1 MRSARAPRI
10 LSLYRS
16 GYSAARS
23 GRRDQIHV
31 TGRVILDNLGRPSRV
46 DEVEKIERL
55 DLSPIEVTRLDFA
68 GTMLRARAPV
78 LLFLVQEEEAAH
90 QWLTLVPNTLG
101 LQTVAPTRSQL
112 VDAVRDEIRLLWR
125 EFVREDD
132 RNLTASGI
140 ALKRVLVETFEEVA
154 HAA

>member
-1 MRSARAPRI
+1 
-10 LSLYRS
+10 
-16 GYSAARS
+16 
-23 GRRDQIHV
+23 
-31 TGRVILDNLGRPSRV
+31 
-46 DEVEKIERL
+46 
-55 DLSPIEVTRLDFA
+55 
-68 GTMLRARAPV
+68 MLRARAPV